1 MTTHRDTTEPAVEA
15 PHLSTRAADPAS
27 LSLAVVIPAH
37 DEASHIAYVLA
48 SIPDWVTSVIVVD
61 DASDDATAD
70 VALAHG
76 DPRVTVVR
84 RDTNGGVGAAT
95 KTGYRAAIAS
105 GCDLVAKMDADGQM
119 LGDELDRLV
128 EPFRLGIAD
137 YAKGNRFYFRD
148 ATLGMPAERS
158 FGNSALSFMTKLA
171 SGYWHVF
178 DSQCGY
184 TVASAPYLA
193 LLDLDQLA
201 DDYFFENDMLIRMNA
216 LNARVVDVPISTVYG
231 AEVSGVS
238 IVRVVLSFPPRLL
251 ANGVRRFWR
260 KNLVTDFGPIAFLTS
275 AGMLLGAFGAAFG
288 GYHWWLSDAT
298 GTPATTGTVMI
309 AVLPLVVGLQLL
321 IQAFSMSVAASPG
334 AAETAGFIR
343 RLIRARTFE

>member
-1 MTTHRDTTEPAVEA
+1 
-15 PHLSTRAADPAS
+15 
-27 LSLAVVIPAH
+27 
-37 DEASHIAYVLA
+37 
-48 SIPDWVTSVIVVD
+48 
-61 DASDDATAD
+61 
-70 VALAHG
+70 
-76 DPRVTVVR
+76 
-84 RDTNGGVGAAT
+84 
-95 KTGYRAAIAS
+95 
-105 GCDLVAKMDADGQM
+105 
-119 LGDELDRLV
+119 
-128 EPFRLGIAD
+128 
-137 YAKGNRFYFRD
+137 
-148 ATLGMPAERS
+148 
-158 FGNSALSFMTKLA
+158 
-171 SGYWHVF
+171 
-178 DSQCGY
+178 
-184 TVASAPYLA
+184 
-193 LLDLDQLA
+193 
-201 DDYFFENDMLIRMNA
+201 
-216 LNARVVDVPISTVYG
+216 
-231 AEVSGVS
+231 VSGVS